1 MEWMQYRKHEHVW
14 MWRVWRCVWCGTVP
28 VRAALVVIIAAG
40 YFPALALASS
50 TPATY
55 AEYVDSKPAMNAL
68 LPQPPTTIAVHFST
82 RVDIQHSTL
91 AVLDV
96 SGRRVDTGPTRID
109 KADPATLVI
118 DMQGDQSELYI
129 VNWHTMSAQ
138 GSYRDGG
145 SFRFFVHISPV
156 LKNTL
161 TSTPSRP
168 SAPTIAPRPDRIGV
182 PLWITGLIGLLGLL
196 VGAGVMWSFSQQ
208 EGYRRSIALIPPS
221 EDE

>member
-1 MEWMQYRKHEHVW
+1 MEWMRFHKYGYMW
-14 MWRVWRCVWCGTVP
+14 MWRRWCRVWSGTARVLS
-28 VRAALVVIIAAG
+28 ALIAIIVTG

-55 AEYVDSKPAMNAL
+55 AEYVNSNPTMNAL
-68 LPQPPTTIAVHFST
+68 LPQPPTTVAVHFSAP
-82 RVDIQHSTL
+82 VDIQHSTL

-96 SGRRVDTGPTRID
+96 SGKRVDTGSMRVD

-118 DMQGDQSELYI
+118 AMQGDQSELYI

-161 TSTPSRP
+161 LSTPSGPP
-168 SAPTIAPRPDRIGV
+168 SSTVVSRPDRIGV
-182 PLWITGLIGLLGLL
+182 PLWVTGLIGLVGLL
-196 VGAGVMWSFSQQ
+196 MGAGVMWSFSQQ
-208 EGYRRSIALIPPS
+208 AVYRRSIALIPPVD
-221 EDE
+221 DE